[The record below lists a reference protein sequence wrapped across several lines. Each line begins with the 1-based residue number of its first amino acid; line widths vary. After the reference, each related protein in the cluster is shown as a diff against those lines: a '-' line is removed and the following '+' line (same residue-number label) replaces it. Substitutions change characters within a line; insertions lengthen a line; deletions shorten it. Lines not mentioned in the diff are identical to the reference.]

1 MRLFTPPALLYN
13 TNIYE
18 VNIRQYS
25 TEGTFNAFALHL
37 PRLKQM
43 GVEILWLMPVHPI
56 GVINRKGKLGS
67 YYSIKDFYG
76 INREFGSPDDF
87 RSLVNH
93 AHLLGM
99 RVIIDWVA
107 NHAAWDN
114 EWTLTNPEFFC
125 RDASGNFLSPYDWTD
140 VIQIDHTNTEQ
151 QDAMRKAMTHWITQF
166 DIDGFRADLAHLTPL
181 PFWKEARTILDNV
194 KPDLI
199 WLAETEEPVYH
210 EAFDISYSWKWMH
223 ASEKFIKQGA
233 QADET
238 ISFLMEDS
246 LRMRQGLQ
254 IYFTSNHDEN
264 SWNGTE
270 YEKYGVY
277 AKALAVFSATY
288 LNAIPLIYSGQEIPN
303 EKRLKFFEKDPINW
317 NYTMSLSGFY
327 EILLKLRVSNAVFTN
342 VRQEDFKIESRSGL
356 LNYERVSGNDCVIV
370 VLNLTAAE
378 ISSDI
383 HFNTPGNYA
392 DVFNK
397 SDVKSNKMLSVKLIP
412 GDFLVLEKKA

>member
-1 MRLFTPPALLYN
+1 MKLFTPPVLLRN

-25 TEGTFNAFALHL
+25 PEGTFNAFALHL

-56 GVINRKGKLGS
+56 GLINRKGRFGS
-67 YYSIKDFYG
+67 YYSIKDFCG
-76 INREFGSPDDF
+76 INREFGTAEDF
-87 RSLVNH
+87 RSLVQKVH
-93 AHLLGM
+93 KLGM

-114 EWTLTNPEFFC
+114 AWTISNPEFFC
-125 RDASGNFLSPYDWTD
+125 RDINGNFISPYDWTD
-140 VIQIDHTNTEQ
+140 VIQIDHNNIAQ
-151 QDAMRKAMTHWITQF
+151 QDAMRKAMTYWIMEF
-166 DIDGFRADLAHLTPL
+166 DVDGFRADLAHLTPL

-194 KPDLI
+194 KPNLI
-199 WLAETEEPVYH
+199 WLAETEEPAYH

-223 ASEKFIKQGA
+223 ASEKFIKQSAG
-233 QADET
+233 ADEI

-246 LRMRQGLQ
+246 MRLKDGLQ
-254 IYFTSNHDEN
+254 IYFTANHDEN

-270 YEKYGVY
+270 FEKYGVY

-288 LNAIPLIYSGQEIPN
+288 LNAIPLIYSGQENPN
-303 EKRLKFFEKDPINW
+303 TKRLKFFEKDPIDW
-317 NYTMSLSGFY
+317 NHELSLSGFY
-327 EILLKLRVSNAVFTN
+327 EILLKLRANNPVFKN
-342 VRQEDFKIESRSGL
+342 ERHVDFKIESRSGL
-356 LNYERVSGNDCVIV
+356 LYYERVSGNDCVIV

-378 ISSDI
+378 ISSNV
-383 HFNTPGNYA
+383 HFNMAGKYA
-392 DVFNK
+392 DVFKK
-397 SDVKSNKMLSVKLIP
+397 SDVDLNKVVSLSLVP

>member
-1 MRLFTPPALLYN
+1 MKLFHPPALLRN

-25 TEGTFNAFALHL
+25 AEGTFNAFALHL
-37 PRLKQM
+37 PRLKEM
-43 GVEILWLMPVHPI
+43 GVEILWLMPVFPI
-56 GVINRKGKLGS
+56 GIINRKGILGS

-76 INREFGSPDDF
+76 INREFGSSDDF
-87 RSLVNH
+87 GSLVNN
-93 AHLLGM
+93 AHILGM
-99 RVIIDWVA
+99 RIIIDWVA

-125 RDASGNFLSPYDWTD
+125 RDENGNFLSPYDWTD
-140 VIQIDHTNTEQ
+140 VIQIDHNNTSQ
-151 QDAMRKAMTHWITQF
+151 QEAMRKAMAYWITQF

-181 PFWKEARTILDNV
+181 PFWKEARTVLDDI

-199 WLAETEEPVYH
+199 WLAETEEPAYH

-223 ASEKFIKQGA
+223 ASEKLIKQSAG
-233 QADET
+233 ADEI

-246 LRMRQGLQ
+246 LRIKEGFQL
-254 IYFTSNHDEN
+254 YFTSNHDEN

-303 EKRLKFFEKDPINW
+303 EKRLKFFEKDPIQW
-317 NYTMSLSGFY
+317 NYKLSLPGFY
-327 EILLKLRVSNAVFTN
+327 EILLKLRANNSVFTN
-342 VRQEDFKIESRSGL
+342 ERQQDFKIESRSGL
-356 LNYERVSGNDCVIV
+356 LYFERVSGDDCVIV
-370 VLNLTAAE
+370 ILNLSVAE
-378 ISSDI
+378 LCSDI
-383 HFNTPGNYA
+383 SFNTAGNYS
-392 DVFNK
+392 DVFKK
-397 SDVKSNKMLSVKLIP
+397 SDVGSNKGITVKLIP
-412 GDFLVLEKKA
+412 GEFLVLEKKA